1 MDVNRLLP
9 DAGADADHEGATAA
23 SDDLRT
29 AAELVGD
36 RWVLLLVA
44 ALADGPRR
52 FGDLAR
58 DVRGVAPNVLTDR
71 LRRAERAGLVIGT
84 AYQHRPRRVVYDLT
98 APGREMATIL
108 PALAAWSARRRGA
121 APPRHA
127 RCGTPLELA
136 WWCPE
141 CATAVGSAPPPPDVW
156 V

>member
-1 MDVNRLLP
+1 MDINP
-9 DAGADADHEGATAA
+9 ADQH
-23 SDDLRT
+23 DDLR
-29 AAELVGD
+29 AAVDVVGD

-58 DVRGVAPNVLTDR
+58 EVRGVAPNVLTDR
-71 LRRAERAGLVIGT
+71 LRRAERAGLIVAT

-98 APGREMATIL
+98 AAGREVATIL
-108 PALAAWSARRRGA
+108 PAFSAWSARRRGA
-121 APPRHA
+121 TPPRHPT
-127 RCGTPLELA
+127 CGTPLELR

-141 CATAVGSAPPPPDVW
+141 CAIAIAPANVAGDGRPTDVSTDDLVW